1 MNSKFEKYFE
11 TYEIASLY
19 VCNIKLYI
27 CNKTM
32 NAKLII
38 VAIILSLTS
47 CKSVKKVTSSS
58 EIHDTYSSQSGVTIT
73 DSIKSIIST
82 KYIVENVTDSSFT
95 VEITDYVLIK
105 DTVSGNTLSLP
116 KTTSK
121 VIKTYSNKII
131 SSDSKES
138 NYSKNHIEIDTTK
151 IDSTNFTLEKVD
163 TKIKKDS
170 TAIVRA
176 GYLLL
181 ALVIIAYGILR
192 KYFPSIFVK
201 VKQFIKL

>member
-1 MNSKFEKYFE
+1 
-11 TYEIASLY
+11 
-19 VCNIKLYI
+19 
-27 CNKTM
+27 M

-38 VAIILSLTS
+38 IAIVLTLTS
-47 CKSVKKVTSSS
+47 CRSIKKVTSSS
-58 EIHDTYSSQSGVTIT
+58 ESYDTHNSQIGTTII
-73 DSIKSIIST
+73 DSIKSTLVHNYTTES
-82 KYIVENVTDSSFT
+82 KSDSSFT
-95 VEITDYVLIK
+95 LEVTDYILIR
-105 DTVSGNTLSLP
+105 DTVSGNIISLP

-121 VIKTYSNKII
+121 VTKAYSSKLTEL
-131 SSDSKES
+131 SSEDSS
-138 NYSKNHIEIDTTK
+138 YSKNRIVIDTTK
-151 IDSTNFTLEKVD
+151 VNSTQYNSEKVN
-163 TKIKKDS
+163 TKIKRDS

>member
-1 MNSKFEKYFE
+1 
-11 TYEIASLY
+11 
-19 VCNIKLYI
+19 
-27 CNKTM
+27 M

>member
-1 MNSKFEKYFE
+1 
-11 TYEIASLY
+11 
-19 VCNIKLYI
+19 
-27 CNKTM
+27 M
-32 NAKLII
+32 NAKLVII
-38 VAIILSLTS
+38 AIVLTLTS
-47 CKSVKKVTSSS
+47 CRSVKKVTSSS
-58 EIHDTYSSQSGVTIT
+58 DSYNTHNSQIGTTII
-73 DSIKSIIST
+73 DSIKSTIVH
-82 KYIVENVTDSSFT
+82 KYTTENKTDSSFT
-95 VEITDYVLIK
+95 IEVTDYILIK

-121 VIKTYSNKII
+121 VTKTYSNKVI

-138 NYSKNHIEIDTTK
+138 DYSKNHIEIDTTK
-151 IDSTNFTLEKVD
+151 IDSTNYSLEKVD

-201 VKQFIKL
+201 VRKFIKL